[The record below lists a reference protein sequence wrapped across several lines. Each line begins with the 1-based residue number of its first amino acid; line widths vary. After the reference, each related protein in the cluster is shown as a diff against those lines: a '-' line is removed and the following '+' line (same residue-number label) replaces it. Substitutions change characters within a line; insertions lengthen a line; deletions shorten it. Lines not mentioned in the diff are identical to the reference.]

1 MFDAASDVPFPANEP
16 VLSYAPGTKER
27 EALEKELKRLG
38 SGVEEIPLIIGGKEV
53 KTGDIAE
60 VVCPHD
66 HGHVLARY
74 HRAGPEH
81 VEMAVETAM
90 EAWREW
96 SDMDHDQRFA
106 VFLKA
111 AELLSGPRRHTVNA
125 ATMLNQSKN
134 PFQAEIDSACELID
148 FWRFNPWYAQQIYA
162 QQPLY
167 SPDGTWN
174 RTEYRPLEGFV
185 LAVTPFNFVSI
196 GGNLPTAPAMMGN
209 VVIWK
214 PASSVVFSNYQIMKI
229 LMEAGMPAGVINF
242 LPGSGSKIGDPLV
255 DSPHLAGIHFTGS
268 TGTLQHMWRRVA
280 DNLDRYRGF
289 PRIVGETGGKDFV
302 MVHPSADVEQV
313 STALIRG
320 AWEYQ
325 GQKCSA
331 VSRAYVPKS
340 MWDGVRKR
348 LVAAAG
354 EIEPGPVEEVSRFFN
369 AVIDRAAFESIGEY
383 LDLARESEDCEVV
396 TGGGRDDSVGY
407 FIEPTVVRTTD
418 PKHRLM
424 QEEIFG
430 PVLTVYV
437 YDDSKWEETLSLCD
451 GTSPYGLTGAVFATD
466 RQAVAKAETALRH
479 SAGNFYINDKPT
491 GAVVG
496 QQPFG
501 GARASGTNDKAG
513 SAFNLMRWVSP
524 RAVKENFNPPRDY
537 GYPFMDRD

>member
-1 MFDAASDVPFPANEP
+1 MKDAATQLPMPKNEP
-16 VLSYAPGTKER
+16 VLSYAPGTPER
-27 EALEKELKRLG
+27 SALEAEIEKMR
-38 SGVEEIPLIIGGKEV
+38 SGVEEIPLIIGGREV
-53 KTGDIAE
+53 KTGDVAE

-81 VEMAVETAM
+81 VEMAVEAAM
-90 EAWREW
+90 EAWKEW
-96 SDMDHDQRFA
+96 SKTDPDQRFA
-106 VFLKA
+106 VFLRA
-111 AELLSGPRRHTVNA
+111 AELLSGPRRHSVNA

-134 PFQAEIDSACELID
+134 AFQAEIDSACELAD
-148 FWRFNPWYAQQIYA
+148 FWRFNPWFAQKIYS
-162 QQPLY
+162 QQPPY
-167 SPDGTWN
+167 SPSGTWN
-174 RTEYRPLEGFV
+174 RMEYRALEGFV

-209 VVIWK
+209 VAIWK
-214 PASSVVFSNYQIMKI
+214 PASSVVFSNYQVMKV
-229 LMEAGMPAGVINF
+229 LMEAGLPAGVINF

-268 TGTLQHMWRRVA
+268 TATLEHMWRRVS
-280 DNLDRYRGF
+280 DNLGRYRGF

-302 MVHPSADVEQV
+302 MVHPSSDPAQV
-313 STALIRG
+313 ATALVRG

-331 VSRAYVPKS
+331 VSRAYIPTS
-340 MWDGVRKR
+340 LWDGIRKR
-348 LVAAAG
+348 VTAAAD
-354 EIEPGPVEEVSRFFN
+354 EMEPGPVEEVSNFFN

-383 LDLARESEDCEVV
+383 LDLAAESNDCEVI
-396 TGGGRDDSVGY
+396 TGGGRDDSRGY
-407 FIEPTVVRTTD
+407 FIEPTMVRTTD
-418 PKHRLM
+418 PRHTLM
-424 QEEIFG
+424 EEEIFG

-437 YDDSKWEETLSLCD
+437 YEDADWERTLQICAD
-451 GTSPYGLTGAVFATD
+451 TSPYGLTGAVFARD
-466 RQAVAKAETALRH
+466 RQVIAQAETALRH

-524 RAVKENFNPPRDY
+524 RAVKESFNPPSDY
-537 GYPFMDRD
+537 HYPFMGKD

>member
-1 MFDAASDVPFPANEP
+1 MFDAASDVPKPANEP
-16 VLSYAPGTKER
+16 VLSYAPGTSER

-38 SGVEEIPLIIGGKEV
+38 SGVDEIPLIIGGKEV
-53 KTGDIAE
+53 KTGDIGE

-74 HRAGPEH
+74 HKAGPEH
-81 VEMAVETAM
+81 VKMAVEAAM
-90 EAWREW
+90 EAWKQW
-96 SDMDHDQRFA
+96 SAMDHDQRFA
-106 VFLKA
+106 VFLRA

-162 QQPLY
+162 QQPPY
-167 SPDGTWN
+167 SPTGTWN
-174 RTEYRPLEGFV
+174 RTEFRPLEGFV

-229 LMEAGMPAGVINF
+229 LMEAGLPAGVINF
-242 LPGSGSKIGDPLV
+242 LPGSGAKIGDPVV

-280 DNLDRYRGF
+280 DNLDSYRGF

-302 MVHPSADVEQV
+302 MVHPSADVDQV

-331 VSRAYVPKS
+331 VSRAYIPQS
-340 MWDGVRKR
+340 MWEGVKKR

-354 EIEPGPVEEVSRFFN
+354 EIEPGPVEDVSNFFN
-369 AVIDRAAFESIGEY
+369 AVIDRAAFESIGGY
-383 LDLARESEDCEVV
+383 IDLAKESDDCEIV

-418 PKHRLM
+418 PRHRLM

-430 PVLTVYV
+430 PVLTIYV
-437 YDDSKWEETLSLCD
+437 YEDSKWEETLSLCD

-466 RQAVAKAETALRH
+466 RQAIAQAETALRH

-537 GYPFMDRD
+537 GYPFMGKD

>member
-1 MFDAASDVPFPANEP
+1 MQDAGTEVPMPANEP
-16 VLSYAPGTKER
+16 VLSYAPGTPER
-27 EALEKELKRLG
+27 EALEAEIERMR
-38 SGVEEIPLIIGGKEV
+38 SGAEEIPLIIGGREV
-53 KTGDIAE
+53 KTGDIGE

-66 HGHVLARY
+66 HGHVLATY

-81 VEMAVETAM
+81 VEMAVQAAM
-90 EAWREW
+90 DAWKEW
-96 SDMDHDQRFA
+96 SETDPDQRFA
-106 VFLKA
+106 VFLRA
-111 AELLSGPRRHTVNA
+111 AELLSGPRRHSVNA

-134 PFQAEIDSACELID
+134 AFQAEIDSACELAD
-148 FWRFNPWYAQQIYA
+148 FWRFNPWFARKIYA
-162 QQPLY
+162 QQPPY
-167 SPDGTWN
+167 SPSGTWN
-174 RTEYRPLEGFV
+174 RMEYRPLEGFV

-209 VVIWK
+209 VAIWK
-214 PASSVVFSNYQIMKI
+214 PATSVVFSNYQVMKV
-229 LMEAGMPAGVINF
+229 LMEAGLPAGVINF

-268 TGTLQHMWRRVA
+268 TATLEHMWRRVS
-280 DNLDRYRGF
+280 DNLRRYRGF

-302 MVHPSADVEQV
+302 MVHPSADVDQV

-331 VSRAYVPKS
+331 VSRAYIPAS
-340 MWDGVRKR
+340 LWDGIRERV
-348 LVAAAG
+348 LAAA
-354 EIEPGPVEEVSRFFN
+354 EEMEPGPAEDVSNFFN

-383 LDLARESEDCEVV
+383 IDLAEQSDDCEVV
-396 TGGGRDDSVGY
+396 TGGGRDDSRGY

-418 PKHRLM
+418 PRHTLM
-424 QEEIFG
+424 EEEIFG

-437 YDDSKWEETLSLCD
+437 YEDADWDRTLHLCAD
-451 GTSPYGLTGAVFATD
+451 TSPYGLTGAVFARD
-466 RQAVAKAETALRH
+466 RQAVVLAERVLRH

-537 GYPFMDRD
+537 GYPFMGKD